1 LQRDFPQESEKICYF
16 NNYIFFISA
25 PRQCTV
31 CGKLAE
37 FECKD
42 CIGEFGVGLESIA
55 FCAKCLETVS
65 YFDTAITVCVS
76 GMVMLTGIN
85 KP

>member
-1 LQRDFPQESEKICYF
+1 MCHVNSSV
-16 NNYIFFISA
+16 FFFAA

-42 CIGEFGVGLESIA
+42 CFGEFGVGLESIA

-65 YFDTAITVCVS
+65 
-76 GMVMLTGIN
+76 
-85 KP
+85 

>member
-1 LQRDFPQESEKICYF
+1 MMCSVNGSVFLL
-16 NNYIFFISA
+16 SA

-42 CIGEFGVGLESIA
+42 CFGEFGVGLESIA
-55 FCAKCLETVS
+55 FCAKCLERVSLVDIVVSQFYISHTVEYS
-65 YFDTAITVCVS
+65 EFI
-76 GMVMLTGIN
+76 
-85 KP
+85 